1 MKYRFTFLALASALA
16 SVASAQ
22 PIKSLFTVNLLT
34 RVTDMSI
41 STPNSQ
47 IPIHYNNATIKH
59 VYEQEFEYS
68 VVGSLTFEDLGSVQ
82 VYHIDTE
89 QWSSDVSPSPDEGK
103 RLMI

>member
-16 SVASAQ
+16 SMASSQ
-22 PIKSLFTVNLLT
+22 PIRSLFTINLLT

-41 STPNSQ
+41 TSPNSP
-47 IPIHYNNATIKH
+47 IPVHYNNATIKH

-68 VVGSLTFEDLGSVQ
+68 VVGSLTFEDLGFVQ

-89 QWSSDVSPSPDEGK
+89 QWSSDVCPGFCMVKYS
-103 RLMI
+103 